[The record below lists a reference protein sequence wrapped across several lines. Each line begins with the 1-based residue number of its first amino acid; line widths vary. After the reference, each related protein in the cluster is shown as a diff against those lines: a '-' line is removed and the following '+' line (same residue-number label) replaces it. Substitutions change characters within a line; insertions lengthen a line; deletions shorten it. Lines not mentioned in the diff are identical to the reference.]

1 MDIFEVSFF
10 FTKFTYPTEAKT
22 LHENPN
28 PNLLSFDIQR
38 TCQNVC
44 AHYLSTKRKVC
55 HTNMLLSLRKASS
68 IEHGQLPYILSVAD
82 KSYCGALFFP
92 SDFFMYLP
100 VRTVD
105 YD

>member
-1 MDIFEVSFF
+1 MFV
-10 FTKFTYPTEAKT
+10 
-22 LHENPN
+22 
-28 PNLLSFDIQR
+28 R
-38 TCQNVC
+38 TISALQEKS
-44 AHYLSTKRKVC
+44 A
-55 HTNMLLSLRKASS
+55 NMLLSLRKASS
-68 IEHGQLPYILSVAD
+68 TEHGQLPYILSVAD